1 MNAPLRIAVAD
12 DHSILLDGLRA
23 LLQRQPGLEVA
34 GLYNSGQALL
44 DAMANDLG
52 RIDVVMIDINM
63 PPPSGA
69 DLARILRKQHP
80 HTGIIVLSMYD
91 DPAHITGAVEA
102 GALGY
107 LLKNVHDDELLEAV
121 RSVANGKMYLCSE
134 AMRSLEA
141 RKNAEGD
148 SEPARLTGREIEIL
162 KLIAADHSNLQ
173 IAVAL
178 FISERTVETHRKNM
192 LRKTGS
198 KSMVGLMRW
207 AMERGVI

>member
-23 LLQRQPGLEVA
+23 LLQRQPELEVA
-34 GLYNSGQALL
+34 GLFNSGQALL
-44 DAMANDLG
+44 DAMADNLG
-52 RIDVVMIDINM
+52 RVDVAMIDINM
-63 PPPSGA
+63 PPPAGA

-80 HTGIIVLSMYD
+80 QTGIIVLSMYD

-121 RSVANGKMYLCSE
+121 RSVASGKMYLCHE

-141 RKNAEGD
+141 RRAEEGD
-148 SEPARLTGREIEIL
+148 EPARLTGREIEIL
-162 KLIAADHSNLQ
+162 KLIAKDRSNHD
-173 IAVAL
+173 ITEEL

-207 AMERGVI
+207 AMERGMI

>member
-1 MNAPLRIAVAD
+1 MNPTLRIAVAD

-23 LLQRQPGLEVA
+23 LLARQPGLEVA
-34 GLYNSGQALL
+34 GLFNSGQALL
-44 DAMANDLG
+44 DAMADGLG
-52 RIDVVMIDINM
+52 RVDVAMIDINM
-63 PPPSGA
+63 PPPAGA

-80 HTGIIVLSMYD
+80 QTGVIVLSMYD

-121 RSVANGKMYLCSE
+121 RSVASGKMYLCKE
-134 AMRSLEA
+134 AMGSLEA
-141 RKNAEGD
+141 RRAEEGD
-148 SEPARLTGREIEIL
+148 GPARLTGREIEIL
-162 KLIAADHSNLQ
+162 KLIAKDRSNAD
-173 IAVAL
+173 IAGEL

-207 AMERGVI
+207 AMERGMI

>member
-1 MNAPLRIAVAD
+1 MTTPLRIAVAD

-44 DAMANDLG
+44 DAMAGDLG
-52 RIDVVMIDINM
+52 RVDVAMIDINM
-63 PPPSGA
+63 PPPAGA

-80 HTGIIVLSMYD
+80 QTGIIVLSMYD

-121 RSVANGKMYLCSE
+121 QNVASGKMYLCKE
-134 AMRSLEA
+134 AMQSLEA
-141 RKNAEGD
+141 RRAEEGD
-148 SEPARLTGREIEIL
+148 EPARLTGREIEIL
-162 KLIAADHSNLQ
+162 KLIAKDRSNQQ
-173 IAVAL
+173 IADEL

-207 AMERGVI
+207 AMERGMI